1 MRDRLKLQAILE
13 EKLGSSNVYFQPPAS
28 VRMKYPAIVYS
39 RSDIDN
45 RFADNSP
52 YSQEKAYT
60 VTVIDKDPDSKIVD
74 RIASLPKCMY
84 DRNYRVENLNHD
96 VFTLFY

>member
-60 VTVIDKDPDSKIVD
+60 ITVIDKDPDSEIVD

-84 DRNYRVENLNHD
+84 DRKYRVENLNHD

>member
-1 MRDRLKLQAILE
+1 MRDILKLQAILE

-39 RSDIDN
+39 RSDIDK
-45 RFADNSP
+45 RFADNFP

-60 VTVIDKDPDSKIVD
+60 ITVIDKDPDSEIVG

>member
-60 VTVIDKDPDSKIVD
+60 VTVIDKDPDSEIVD

-84 DRNYRVENLNHD
+84 DRNYRVDNLNHD
-96 VFTLFY
+96 VFTLYY

>member
-60 VTVIDKDPDSKIVD
+60 VTVIDKDPDSEIVD
-74 RIASLPKCMY
+74 SIASLPKCMY

>member
-1 MRDRLKLQAILE
+1 MRDRLELQAILE
-13 EKLGSSNVYFQPPAS
+13 ELLGSTNVYFQPPANI
-28 VRMKYPAIVYS
+28 RMAYPAIVYS
-39 RSDIDN
+39 KSDIDN

-60 VTVIDKDPDSKIVD
+60 VTVIDKDPDSEIVD
-74 RIASLPKCMY
+74 RLAQLPKCMY
-84 DRNYRVENLNHD
+84 DRNYKSENLNHD

>member
-1 MRDRLKLQAILE
+1 MRDRLKLQVILE

-60 VTVIDKDPDSKIVD
+60 VTVIDKDPDSEIVD
-74 RIASLPKCMY
+74 RIASLPKCMH

>member
-1 MRDRLKLQAILE
+1 MRDRLKLQTILE

-60 VTVIDKDPDSKIVD
+60 VTIIDKDPDSEIVD

-84 DRNYRVENLNHD
+84 DRNYRIENLNHD